1 MKTKFYFK
9 FKNTKALVN
18 NEIEFKKQALK
29 NGWTEDEVGEHLKE
43 TLTTFIDSGYDFDKR
58 YDKLLEY
65 FKPLDEVTLDTLSG
79 AELER
84 KLSDENKV
92 KFIKSVY
99 ESFDIL
105 GRDTALKMIYNCIND
120 IK

>member
-29 NGWTEDEVGEHLKE
+29 NGWTEEDVSKHLKE

-58 YDKLLEY
+58 YEKLLEY
-65 FKPLDEVTLDTLSG
+65 FKPLEEKTIDSETGMEVLSN
-79 AELER
+79 
-84 KLSDENKV
+84 ENKI